1 MIGENSHQTGF
12 RAAVLQ
18 YTLNGQH
25 AADQHGNAV
34 GHSNL
39 MLGCN
44 VHHLAQHLTQM
55 QILQIAAAVAVH
67 KNADI
72 LVQLIVIDLGFQNP
86 QRHDGVFQLINILAG
101 NGQHGRSENLA
112 VSAGQHTHHAKIEPD
127 NFSAADHNVPLMR
140 IGMEKAVVQN
150 LFDVVLRQLF
160 TNLSQRVASR
170 TQLIQMIDRNTG
182 NILHDQ
188 NRGCA

>member
-1 MIGENSHQTGF
+1 
-12 RAAVLQ
+12 
-18 YTLNGQH
+18 
-25 AADQHGNAV
+25 
-34 GHSNL
+34 
-39 MLGCN
+39 
-44 VHHLAQHLTQM
+44 
-55 QILQIAAAVAVH
+55 
-67 KNADI
+67 
-72 LVQLIVIDLGFQNP
+72 
-86 QRHDGVFQLINILAG
+86 
-101 NGQHGRSENLA
+101 
-112 VSAGQHTHHAKIEPD
+112 
-127 NFSAADHNVPLMR
+127 MR